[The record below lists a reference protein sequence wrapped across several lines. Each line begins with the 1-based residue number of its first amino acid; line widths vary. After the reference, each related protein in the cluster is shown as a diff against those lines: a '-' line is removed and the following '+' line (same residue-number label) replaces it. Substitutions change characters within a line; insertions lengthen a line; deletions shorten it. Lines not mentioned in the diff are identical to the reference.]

1 MTLKQQIDQTF
12 ALGKRLLAE
21 NPTMDNISFVL
32 TDFPVDEVQSAGKE
46 YGKGAEFSPIFSR
59 ILFLA
64 SESCGSIYI
73 HVRSVEVKAK
83 VVYE

>member
-1 MTLKQQIDQTF
+1 MKLKQQIEQTF
-12 ALGKRLLAE
+12 ALGKKLLAE

-32 TDFPVDEVQSAGKE
+32 KDFPVDEVQTAAKE
-46 YGKGAEFSPIFSR
+46 YGSGAEFSPIFSR
-59 ILFLA
+59 VLFLA
-64 SESCGSIYI
+64 SESCGSVYI